1 MRYWAFLRGINV
13 GGSKLKMT
21 DLKKSLKQLVLQ
33 MFHCFSYRECQ
44 F

>member
-21 DLKKSLKQLVLQ
+21 DLKKEFEAAGLTDVSL
-33 MFHCFSYRECQ
+33 F
-44 F
+44 